1 LSLLETLVTASKAAF
16 ALDQVL
22 GLLEKVPLFQGV
34 LRADLQ
40 RIAQILRGRS
50 AKAGELIFREGDA
63 ADRFYIVYSGAVEL
77 LHERPRG
84 EHEVLAVRRVGEGFG
99 ELALLTQTQRVA
111 TARALEPT
119 NLLVIMRQQFVDL
132 LGGDTLAVRLL
143 RTLAQAL
150 RTHNVRLG
158 AREIAPGASPD
169 TLRDFN
175 RALHQNLLAQHLPIV
190 GGFDVAAGMVQ
201 DDDGNHQALWCAA
214 PSSSAPLFA
223 VMDMKGTSLPP
234 AHLLAVTRSLLFEV
248 VRVDEPL
255 GTWMTRLNEALT
267 RNLFDGLDACVDLG
281 MVGFR
286 GGVASVC
293 IGGQE
298 PGVVVRAQGATEP
311 IGQHGPALGILP
323 SFDYPHFDL
332 QLESGDAVILFSQG
346 DPSLMRGAADLL
358 RARQS
363 EAVAETAAVLK
374 SALGRAHDFRKGND
388 IAFVLARKI

>member
-1 LSLLETLVTASKAAF
+1 
-16 ALDQVL
+16 
-22 GLLEKVPLFQGV
+22 LFQG
-34 LRADLQ
+34 LPRSDLE
-40 RIAQILRGRS
+40 RIAQVLRGRS
-50 AKAGELIFREGDA
+50 VKAGELIFREGDA
-63 ADRFYIVYSGAVEL
+63 ADRFYIVYNGAVEL
-77 LHERPRG
+77 LRERPRG
-84 EHEVLAVRRVGEGFG
+84 EHEVLAVRRSGEGFG
-99 ELALLTQTQRVA
+99 EMALLTEAQRTA

-119 NLLVIMRQQFVDL
+119 NLLVVMRQQFAEL
-132 LGGDTLAVRLL
+132 LGGETFAVRLL
-143 RTLAQAL
+143 RILARAL

-158 AREIAPGASPD
+158 AREVAPGASPD

-175 RALHQNLLAQHLPIV
+175 RALHQNLLAQHLPLV
-190 GGFDVAAGMVQ
+190 GGFDVAAGIVQ

-214 PSSSAPLFA
+214 PSSSVPLFA

-248 VRVDEPL
+248 VRTEEPL

-267 RNLFDGLDACVDLG
+267 RNLFEGLDACVDIGLL
-281 MVGFR
+281 GFR
-286 GGVASVC
+286 HGIASIC

-298 PGVVVRAQGATEP
+298 PGIVVRSSGVTDS

-332 QLESGDAVILFSQG
+332 QLDSGDAVMLFSQG
-346 DPSLMRGAADLL
+346 DAGLMRGAADLL

-363 EAVAETAAVLK
+363 QPVAETAAVLR

-388 IAFVLARKI
+388 MAFVLARKI